1 MTGIVKDGDMLV
13 CITRRLENGKPIWV
27 IIALTLDG
35 ETMNMA
41 QMLEL
46 SQTIKRGSRKKA
58 ASLKRRLLR
67 IRASRVFYWQRS
79 DRERRLTS
87 AAAQPL
93 SVGLVT

>member
-1 MTGIVKDGDMLV
+1 MLV

-58 ASLKRRLLR
+58 
-67 IRASRVFYWQRS
+67 
-79 DRERRLTS
+79 D
-87 AAAQPL
+87 QPR
-93 SVGLVT
+93 